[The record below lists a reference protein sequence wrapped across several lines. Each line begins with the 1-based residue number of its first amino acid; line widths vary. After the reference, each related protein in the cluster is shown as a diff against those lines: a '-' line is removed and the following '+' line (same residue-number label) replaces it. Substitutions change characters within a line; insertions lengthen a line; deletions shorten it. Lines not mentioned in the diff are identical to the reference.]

1 MLGQVPLKLV
11 EGTEYKMC
19 GQRSHEVARDAC
31 SVAGSN
37 PPLLHNE
44 SGGYIVIRD
53 FDYDSE

>member
-1 MLGQVPLKLV
+1 M

-19 GQRSHEVARDAC
+19 GRRSHEVARDAC

-37 PPLLHNE
+37 PPLVHNE